1 MGASRD
7 SHFRSS
13 GRGMASTCSTDGLEH
28 VGGLFGRAD
37 GREWLAVL
45 PTEEYLRLVRKGK
58 VVMECVIETHEN

>member
-1 MGASRD
+1 
-7 SHFRSS
+7 
-13 GRGMASTCSTDGLEH
+13 MASTCSTDGLEH